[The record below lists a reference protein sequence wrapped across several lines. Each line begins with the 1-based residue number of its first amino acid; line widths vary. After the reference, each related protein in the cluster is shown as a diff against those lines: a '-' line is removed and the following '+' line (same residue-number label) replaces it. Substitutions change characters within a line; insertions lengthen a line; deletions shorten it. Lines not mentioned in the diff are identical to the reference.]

1 MKILVVN
8 CGSSSL
14 KFQLID
20 MENEDVL
27 AKGKCDRIG
36 AKEGE
41 IGLPFI
47 EYKGKTGK
55 KIKEELPLPDHVAAF
70 RAVVKYLTDTEEG
83 VVKNLSEVSAIGHRI
98 VNAGPFLSKTV
109 LVTDDIL
116 ETFKTK
122 SIPYAPLHNPAA
134 LQGIN
139 ACFETMEGIPQVLVF
154 DTSFHQTMPEKA
166 FMYGVPYNWYTDYG
180 VRRYGAHG
188 MSHQFV
194 TEEAARLMNKDINEL
209 NMISCHLGNGSSITA
224 IKNGKCVDTSMGFTP
239 LEGLVMGTRSG
250 DIDPAVLEFIM
261 ERENMDIHE
270 MLNTL
275 NKKSGLLAL
284 SGKTGDI
291 RDLRMLRDQ
300 GDKRATMALD
310 VLAYRVR
317 KYIGAYM
324 AVLGH
329 IDCITFEGGIGE
341 HNPDVV
347 KACIEGLEEFGIIY
361 DDSHMDDEMYEGI
374 ISKPESRVKMFVI
387 ATNEEIVIA
396 NETKKILESN

>member
-1 MKILVVN
+1 MKVLVVN

-20 MENEDVL
+20 MENESVL

-36 AKEGE
+36 ETGEGA
-41 IGLPFI
+41 IGSSFI

-55 KIKEELPLPDHVAAF
+55 KIKEDLPLPNHVAAF
-70 RAVVKYLTDTEEG
+70 EAVVRYLTDAVEG
-83 VVKNLSEVSAIGHRI
+83 VVASLSDISAIGHRI
-98 VNAGPFLSKTV
+98 VNAGPFLSKTT
-109 LVTDDIL
+109 LVTDEVL

-134 LQGIN
+134 LMGIN
-139 ACFETMEGIPQVLVF
+139 ACLETMKGIPQVLVF

-166 FMYGVPYNWYTDYG
+166 YMYGVPYEWYEKYG
-180 VRRYGAHG
+180 IRRYGAHG
-188 MSHQFV
+188 MSHQYV
-194 TEEAARLMNKDINEL
+194 TEEAAKLLGKKVNEV

-224 IKNGKCVDTSMGFTP
+224 IQNGKCIDTSMGFTP

-250 DIDPAVLEFIM
+250 DIDPAVLEFVM
-261 ERENMDIHE
+261 ERENMDIHT

-291 RDLRMLRDQ
+291 RDLRILRDQ
-300 GDKRATMALD
+300 GDERAKMALE
-310 VLAYRVR
+310 VLSYRIR

-329 IDCITFEGGIGE
+329 VDCITFEGGIGE

-347 KACIEGLEEFGIIY
+347 KAAIDGLEEFGILY
-361 DDSHMDDEMYEGI
+361 DDSHIDDEMYEGI
-374 ISKPESRVKMFVI
+374 VSKPESKIKMFVI

-396 NETKKILESN
+396 RETVKAI